1 MHVSPRIQRS
11 RHNSRLQH
19 RYGPSGVSTRYSGE
33 VGSTCRSSTIFFTRL
48 FVKLSGHSGITQS
61 TPSPVLGFDI
71 AFTLPARWQPQ
82 GDSLR
87 SKNACK
93 LKIGKVQDYESA
105 GVAEALA
112 HAFRWGFCDP
122 EDSRPLTERGR
133 GIHRLGVRKMVS
145 PQSFG
150 AHIC

>member
-1 MHVSPRIQRS
+1 MCHRES
-11 RHNSRLQH
+11 RGRDTIRGYNIDMDLQASH
-19 RYGPSGVSTRYSGE
+19 RNTAAKSGAADDPQLF
-33 VGSTCRSSTIFFTRL
+33 SSNRL

-71 AFTLPARWQPQ
+71 AFTLLARWQPQ

-87 SKNACK
+87 SKNAGK
-93 LKIGKVQDYESA
+93 LKIGKVQDNESA
-105 GVAEALA
+105 GVVETLA

-122 EDSRPLTERGR
+122 EASRPPAERGR